1 MVVPET
7 QRDAATQSVRE
18 MRRISGQ
25 RDGGVQQC
33 DGRQEMSKE
42 SRSTGGQGMRRCS
55 GADERAAAVS
65 SEALYLRDQ
74 ELLLVR
80 ELLVCKRRNTRS
92 AHPGS
97 KCTGGRRVDAPSLS
111 LWKSFRNFNNFSLF
125 LRRMFSICG
134 GFFGFATNTYAEP
147 AVSTLETSQPCERG
161 YGP

>member
-1 MVVPET
+1 MRLHRACVRCSGLVGRET
-7 QRDAATQSVRE
+7 EEGPAA
-18 MRRISGQ
+18 RR
-25 RDGGVQQC
+25 
-33 DGRQEMSKE
+33 RQEMSKE
-42 SRSTGGQGMRRCS
+42 SRSTQGRRMRRC
-55 GADERAAAVS
+55 GGEDKRAAAVS

-80 ELLVCKRRNTRS
+80 ELFVCKPGNTRS

-97 KCTGGRRVDAPSLS
+97 KGTGGGRVDAPSLS

-125 LRRMFSICG
+125 LRRIPSICG

-147 AVSTLETSQPCERG
+147 AVSTLATTQPRERG